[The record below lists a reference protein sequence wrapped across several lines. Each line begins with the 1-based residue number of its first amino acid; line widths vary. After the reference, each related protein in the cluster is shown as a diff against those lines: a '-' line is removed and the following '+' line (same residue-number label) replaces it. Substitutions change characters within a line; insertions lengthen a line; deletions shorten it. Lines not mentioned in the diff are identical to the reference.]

1 MEPDNVFLNKLPIIA
16 ATDSGDGTW
25 NHYAFLES
33 TWGERKIL
41 LKIIVFSS
49 LYNTPLSFVSEI
61 DHDVLQQTAMRLERT
76 LEEFLHETK
85 LALCTEGGANGF
97 SYAVEENNFVWRK
110 VLGPQLTVTYGSVTL
125 LRSQCLLSDVLS
137 NSIHTQNRLRAD
149 VQLKNKVLLELKDEH
164 EELLELQRQQEED
177 TRLYEIELITKCISI
192 LNEKKEV
199 INHLKKQLAEDEDEV
214 VDSEEQTDGQQQPDQ
229 DQHNPTVEDEEQP
242 LLPSDLRSEKRNVS
256 AAAATVSRP
265 PAINYLDSE
274 SSFPEPESG
283 EELED
288 PEQEHVILP
297 KRTKYQQ
304 QQSTHTAVHSEFEPA
319 TSGTS
324 AASTSTATR
333 QQLVSSPVDEA
344 ANDDDIYNKNT
355 EELLQEI

>member
-1 MEPDNVFLNKLPIIA
+1 MELDNIFLNKLPIIA
-16 ATDSGDGTW
+16 ATDGGDGTW

-33 TWGERKIL
+33 TWCERKIL

-61 DHDVLQQTAMRLERT
+61 DHEELQQTAMRLERT
-76 LEEFLHETK
+76 LDEFLHETK

-110 VLGPQLTVTYGSVTL
+110 VLGPHLTVTYGSVIL

-137 NSIHTQNRLRAD
+137 NSIHAQNRLRAD

-214 VDSEEQTDGQQQPDQ
+214 VDSEEQTEGQQEHTLQ
-229 DQHNPTVEDEEQP
+229 QHNPSAEDEEPP
-242 LLPSDLRSEKRNVS
+242 LLPSDLRSEKRSGSTVT
-256 AAAATVSRP
+256 ATVTRP
-265 PAINYLDSE
+265 PPITYLDSE
-274 SSFPEPESG
+274 PSIPELESG

-297 KRTKYQQ
+297 KRTKYQP
-304 QQSTHTAVHSEFEPA
+304 QSHSSVHSELEPA

-333 QQLVSSPVDEA
+333 HQLVSSPVQEA
-344 ANDDDIYNKNT
+344 AHDDDIYNKNT
-355 EELLQEI
+355 EELLQDI

>member
-1 MEPDNVFLNKLPIIA
+1 MELDNIFLNKLPIIA

-49 LYNTPLSFVSEI
+49 LYNAPLSFVSEI
-61 DHDVLQQTAMRLERT
+61 DHEELQQTAMRLERT

-110 VLGPQLTVTYGSVTL
+110 VLGPQLTVTYGSVIL

-137 NSIHTQNRLRAD
+137 NSIHAQNRLRAD

-214 VDSEEQTDGQQQPDQ
+214 VDSEEQTDGQQQHQ
-229 DQHNPTVEDEEQP
+229 HQYQHNPTAEEEEQP
-242 LLPSDLRSEKRNVS
+242 LLPSDLRSEKRGGS

-274 SSFPEPESG
+274 ASYPDLESG
-283 EELED
+283 EEQED

-304 QQSTHTAVHSEFEPA
+304 QPSHSAGQSELEPA
-319 TSGTS
+319 A
-324 AASTSTATR
+324 AASTSAATR
-333 QQLVSSPVDEA
+333 HELVSSPVEEA
-344 ANDDDIYNKNT
+344 AHDDDVYNKNT
-355 EELLQEI
+355 EELLQDI